1 MHLSTYV
8 RVRVGQG
15 DRDGKKEK
23 RKRKIGAP
31 DPMYQDNIKQ
41 KQRQVPPFMP
51 ETLLDLVSP
60 AHSKW
65 LINVYRM
72 TKKGSK

>member
-1 MHLSTYV
+1 M
-8 RVRVGQG
+8 
-15 DRDGKKEK
+15 GKKKK

-51 ETLLDLVSP
+51 ETLLVSP

-72 TKKGSK
+72 TKKESK